1 MSQGG
6 KREGSGR
13 KKLGNK
19 QIKIVLS
26 DELLN
31 EINKN
36 FSGNTQADK
45 IRQCIVKGLNWKKSD

>member
-6 KREGSGR
+6 KRENSGR

-19 QIKIVLS
+19 QVKIVLS
-26 DELLN
+26 EDIIAQ
-31 EINKN
+31 INKF

-45 IRQCIVKGLNWKKSD
+45 IRQCIIKGLNCKESD

>member
-19 QIKIVLS
+19 QFKIILS
-26 DELLN
+26 DEMIL
-31 EINKN
+31 EINKK
-36 FSGNTQADK
+36 FTGTTQADR
-45 IRQCIVKGLNWKKSD
+45 IRQCIIKGLNCKS